1 MDVGGCVCVFG
12 ILSFLFLQ
20 HTYPPSHCPFSYA
33 VSVDYTASSQILN
46 LCIPA
51 GSTSVSFTISV
62 VDDDISEDDE
72 MLTAT
77 IIILASVA
85 NQSIFLGTPGVHTLT
100 IRDDD
105 EESPSTCVSST
116 LCEEVSSFNLDL
128 PSCCR
133 CGDLPR
139 CHLVQCS

>member
-1 MDVGGCVCVFG
+1 MCPCYFV
-12 ILSFLFLQ
+12 ISIFLK
-20 HTYPPSHCPFSYA
+20 HTDPPSHCSHSYT

-72 MLTAT
+72 MLTAA
-77 IIILASVA
+77 IIIMTSVA

-100 IRDDD
+100 IRDD
-105 EESPSTCVSST
+105 EEFPSTCVSST

-139 CHLVQCS
+139 CYLVQCS

>member
-1 MDVGGCVCVFG
+1 MF
-12 ILSFLFLQ
+12 
-20 HTYPPSHCPFSYA
+20 SHFYA
-33 VSVDYTASSQILN
+33 VSVDYTATSQILN

-62 VDDDISEDDE
+62 IDDDISEDDE
-72 MLTAT
+72 MLMAT
-77 IIILASVA
+77 IVIMTSIA

-100 IRDDD
+100 IRDD
-105 EESPSTCVSST
+105 EGSPSTCVYST
-116 LCEEVSSFNLDL
+116 LCEDFSSFNLDL

>member
-1 MDVGGCVCVFG
+1 MCVLG
-12 ILSFLFLQ
+12 ILSFPFLQ
-20 HTYPPSHCPFSYA
+20 HTYPPSHCSHCYA

-62 VDDDISEDDE
+62 VDDDISEDVE

-105 EESPSTCVSST
+105 EEFPSTCVSST
-116 LCEEVSSFNLDL
+116 LCEEVSTFNLDL